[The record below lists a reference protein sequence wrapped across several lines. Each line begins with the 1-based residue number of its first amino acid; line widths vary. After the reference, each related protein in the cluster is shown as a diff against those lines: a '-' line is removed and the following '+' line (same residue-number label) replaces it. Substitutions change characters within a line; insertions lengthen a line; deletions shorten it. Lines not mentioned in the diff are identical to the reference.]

1 MDKSRVKSVWKEY
14 KLLQSGFG
22 FRKKSSQLFDPLERA
37 SSLRLA
43 LSDLGGLFSAFGI
56 FLAGRADLLPF
67 PYQTELRKIGMT
79 LLEDLD
85 DETNRLLERR
95 FPERKE
101 VGNSI
106 YSRIFRV
113 DFHEKPVILEVYAVI
128 GENFQVRHWNH
139 FLKGI
144 HLLKD
149 TPESEIA
156 RESILNEF
164 HKWLYL
170 HSDVERR
177 RRILGTLQSI
187 PADSKSIF
195 PEPVDELHSKKVL
208 AYYELI
214 GNSPGTGSESESFP
228 LEDLRNLVDAIL
240 EQSLFLSVIPSQ
252 VALDNILNL
261 PDGKLGYRIQPHFQ
275 PVSVNYHQAFIQ
287 YLVSACSGNMNQAAK
302 MTVRLSRVLGF
313 DLSEENLWRELSRLR
328 VQQKEQLPESLALL
342 RDIWK
347 AQSRCGA
354 SSPFFLQL
362 FQRNMMLLGQDQ
374 MQLAPREDLVL
385 ESIWPVLGRLIRFH
399 TSEAMTMDGIRE
411 WFMGSGLFSL
421 GLFRQIGNL
430 MEQARENDFAVTVK
444 NEQTPKKSKKNRV
457 SVVLGVLL
465 ALVFVV
471 TLQLSFQSQGSTE
484 QLASN
489 LGALISGI
497 SLMILIIRMR

>member
-1 MDKSRVKSVWKEY
+1 
-14 KLLQSGFG
+14 
-22 FRKKSSQLFDPLERA
+22 
-37 SSLRLA
+37 
-43 LSDLGGLFSAFGI
+43 
-56 FLAGRADLLPF
+56 
-67 PYQTELRKIGMT
+67 
-79 LLEDLD
+79 
-85 DETNRLLERR
+85 
-95 FPERKE
+95 
-101 VGNSI
+101 
-106 YSRIFRV
+106 
-113 DFHEKPVILEVYAVI
+113 
-128 GENFQVRHWNH
+128 
-139 FLKGI
+139 
-144 HLLKD
+144 
-149 TPESEIA
+149 
-156 RESILNEF
+156 
-164 HKWLYL
+164 
-170 HSDVERR
+170 
-177 RRILGTLQSI
+177 
-187 PADSKSIF
+187 
-195 PEPVDELHSKKVL
+195 VDELHSKKVL
-208 AYYELI
+208 AYYELN
-214 GNSPGTGSESESFP
+214 GNSPATGNDPESFP

-240 EQSLFLSVIPSQ
+240 EQSIFLSVIPSQ
-252 VALDNILNL
+252 VVLENILNL
-261 PDGKLGYRIQPHFQ
+261 PDGKVGYRIQPHFQ
-275 PVSVNYHQAFIQ
+275 PVAVNYHQAFIQ

-328 VQQKEQLPESLALL
+328 IQQKEQLPESLALL

-399 TSEAMTMDGIRE
+399 TEEVMTLDGIRE

-430 MEQARENDFAVTVK
+430 MEQARENDFSVTVK
-444 NEQTPKKSKKNRV
+444 NEQTLKKSKKNGV

-471 TLQLSFQSQGSTE
+471 TLQLSFQNQGSTE

-497 SLMILIIRMR
+497 SLMILIIRIR